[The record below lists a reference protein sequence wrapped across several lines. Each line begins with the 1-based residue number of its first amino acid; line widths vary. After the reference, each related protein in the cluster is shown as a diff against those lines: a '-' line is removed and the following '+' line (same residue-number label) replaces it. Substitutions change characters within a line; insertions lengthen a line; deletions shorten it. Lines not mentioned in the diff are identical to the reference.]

1 MAALDAIPKDKMREL
16 FSFSTDWFEF
26 NTMVIRYDVICD
38 EVPICVK
45 FDTPLTEIKKQGIGF
60 YRKKAETLLID
71 EIKKQ
76 GLNHFIFKDLSMPR
90 GYITPECFNLLLI
103 DA

>member
-1 MAALDAIPKDKMREL
+1 MATLDEIPKDKMREL
-16 FSFSTDWFEF
+16 FSFSTDGIEF

-45 FDTPLTEIKKQGIGF
+45 FDTYLTEIKKNGIGF
-60 YRKKAETLLID
+60 YQEKAESLLIA

-76 GLNHFIFKDLSMPR
+76 GLKYFIFKDLSMPS

>member
-60 YRKKAETLLID
+60 YRKKA
-71 EIKKQ
+71 
-76 GLNHFIFKDLSMPR
+76 
-90 GYITPECFNLLLI
+90 
-103 DA
+103 